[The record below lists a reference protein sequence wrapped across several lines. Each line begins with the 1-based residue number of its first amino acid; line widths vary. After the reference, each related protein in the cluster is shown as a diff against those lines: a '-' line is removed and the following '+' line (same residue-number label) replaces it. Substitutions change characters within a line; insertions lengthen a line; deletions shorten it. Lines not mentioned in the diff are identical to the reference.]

1 MIVTGLS
8 EAERQALRKA
18 AATWTNE
25 EWSSLLRVTTGGA
38 DAPPI
43 AGRYAVTAMV
53 EFQPVYAFDP
63 GREYT
68 VRLDPARLP
77 TSRPDSATSVIVS
90 LPPAAAAAP
99 TTVTRVLP
107 TAGVVP
113 ENALR
118 FYIEFSAPMSR
129 QPGIDFV
136 HLLDDTGREVKNAF
150 LPLDADFWNHDHTR
164 YTVFL
169 DPGRVKRGILPNE
182 QMGRALRAGREYSLI
197 VDSTWRDAHGA
208 PLAKSYRRTFRAG
221 PADLSAIGMKGWA
234 LHAPGS
240 GTRDPLVVTFPRALD
255 HGLLQRALGVETR
268 KGGAWPGDVII
279 SPGETEWRFTPRE
292 PWRAGDY
299 NLVVLSILEDVA
311 GNRVGRAFEV
321 DMWDRVDST
330 AVPERATLPFTVP

>member
-1 MIVTGLS
+1 MRFRNRVLWNLAALGGFTFAVACSREGSQSGSANDSKPSALHIALDTSTRENTHSGRVIVTGLS

-118 FYIEFSAPMSR
+118 FYIEFSAP
-129 QPGIDFV
+129 
-136 HLLDDTGREVKNAF
+136 
-150 LPLDADFWNHDHTR
+150 
-164 YTVFL
+164 
-169 DPGRVKRGILPNE
+169 
-182 QMGRALRAGREYSLI
+182 
-197 VDSTWRDAHGA
+197 
-208 PLAKSYRRTFRAG
+208 
-221 PADLSAIGMKGWA
+221 
-234 LHAPGS
+234 
-240 GTRDPLVVTFPRALD
+240 
-255 HGLLQRALGVETR
+255 
-268 KGGAWPGDVII
+268 
-279 SPGETEWRFTPRE
+279 
-292 PWRAGDY
+292 
-299 NLVVLSILEDVA
+299 
-311 GNRVGRAFEV
+311 
-321 DMWDRVDST
+321 
-330 AVPERATLPFTVP
+330 